1 MGGPDEEDHGGEKG
15 EGGVEDSYNQHH
27 AFVMFYYDACGGF
40 DVSCDCVFHDNCE
53 GFHVN
58 CDFFKVTSM
67 NDFDG
72 GSGLLDNSL

>member
-1 MGGPDEEDHGGEKG
+1 MIIGFNDDCDEGFDFDYIVK
-15 EGGVEDSYNQHH
+15 VDDQCH
-27 AFVMFYYDACGGF
+27 AFVMFFYDTGDGF
-40 DVSCDCVFHDNCE
+40 HASCVFHDNCE

>member
-1 MGGPDEEDHGGEKG
+1 
-15 EGGVEDSYNQHH
+15 
-27 AFVMFYYDACGGF
+27 MFYFDACGGF

-58 CDFFKVTSM
+58 CDFFKVTSV